1 MEPQCFP
8 GFALV
13 VSGKSTGPVK
23 FRRHFTIAS
32 SVAGNLFGIAVRFWA
47 IYSFM
52 KTPAELFS
60 LKGKV
65 AVVIGGTG
73 TLCGEMAEGMAAAG
87 ATVAL
92 VGRDAAKA
100 QARLDKIS
108 KGSGKAEFFSC
119 DTTSKAGLQQLLAD
133 VLKKHGRVDILV
145 NGAGVNSPTPFFDIP
160 EDEFD
165 KIITVNL
172 KGLLLAC
179 QIFGKHMVEKGGGSI
194 INLGSASG
202 LTPLSRVFTYSAS
215 KAAVHNLSKNLAR
228 EWATAGVRVNILV
241 PGFFPAEQNRK
252 VLNPGRE
259 AQIMGKTP
267 MKRFGEAHELV
278 GATLLLASDAG
289 SFITGA
295 ELVVDG
301 GFAAMS
307 I

>member
-1 MEPQCFP
+1 
-8 GFALV
+8 
-13 VSGKSTGPVK
+13 
-23 FRRHFTIAS
+23 
-32 SVAGNLFGIAVRFWA
+32 
-47 IYSFM
+47 M

-73 TLCGEMAEGMAAAG
+73 VLCGEMAEGLAAAG
-87 ATVAL
+87 AAVAI

-100 QARLDKIS
+100 QARLDAIA
-108 KGSGKAEFFSC
+108 KGGGKAEFFSC
-119 DTTSKAGLQQLLAD
+119 DTTSKAGLQQLLAA
-133 VLKKHGRVDILV
+133 VLKKFGRVDVLV

-165 KIITVNL
+165 RIITVNV
-172 KGLLLAC
+172 KGLLLAS
-179 QIFGKHMVEKGGGSI
+179 QIFGKHMVEQKSGSI
-194 INLGSASG
+194 INVGSASG

-228 EWATAGVRVNILV
+228 EWATSGVRVNVLV

-252 VLNPGRE
+252 VLTKERVE
-259 AQIMGKTP
+259 LIMGKTP
-267 MKRFGEAHELV
+267 MKRFGEAKELI

-295 ELVVDG
+295 EIVVDG

>member
-1 MEPQCFP
+1 
-8 GFALV
+8 
-13 VSGKSTGPVK
+13 
-23 FRRHFTIAS
+23 
-32 SVAGNLFGIAVRFWA
+32 
-47 IYSFM
+47 M

-73 TLCGEMAEGMAAAG
+73 VLCGEMAEGLALAG
-87 ATVAL
+87 AAVAL

-100 QARLDKIS
+100 RDRLEKIAN
-108 KGSGKAEFFSC
+108 GGGKAEFFSC
-119 DTTSKAGLQQLLAD
+119 DTTSKSGLQQLLAD
-133 VLKKHGRVDILV
+133 VLKKLGRVDILV
-145 NGAGVNSPTPFFDIP
+145 NGAGGNSPTPFFDIA
-160 EDEFD
+160 EEEFD

-172 KGLLLAC
+172 KGVALSC
-179 QIFGKHMVEKGGGSI
+179 QVFGKHMVEKGEGSI

-228 EWATAGVRVNILV
+228 EWAPAGVRVNILV

-252 VLNPGRE
+252 VLNPERI
-259 AQIMGKTP
+259 AQILDKTP
-267 MKRFGEAHELV
+267 MKRFGETQELV

-295 ELVVDG
+295 EIVVDG
-301 GFAAMS
+301 GFDAMS